1 MSVVSD
7 VALLMS
13 RVLRFDILVT
23 VKVLNLLLP
32 QYIVPILDGKLL
44 RPVSWLL
51 LQFSVVIDEQSLILR
66 LVRALLLQLSEVSVV
81 VEERSSVFNLLN
93 PVMLSVVNGFWAQLN
108 VSIEEGRLGS
118 EVNLLLLIFNS
129 FIAEQPV
136 MLRFV
141 NALPEQLSL
150 VSGALFLTLSVAN
163 LANWLI
169 VNSVNLLPE
178 QSIVVNAEQLATA
191 NDVRPF
197 DEQLS
202 DVSEVQFIRLRVFNC
217 DLPVMVSEV
226 KLLLGASNT
235 VNELGIVGNCESLL
249 LPQLSIESE
258 LGSEDIDVILFEEQ
272 YNSVSPLGN
281 DDNVVRLL

>member
-1 MSVVSD
+1 
-7 VALLMS
+7 MS

-32 QYIVPILDGKLL
+32 QYIVPILEGKLL

-66 LVRALLLQLSEVSVV
+66 LVKALLLQLSEVSVV

-136 MLRFV
+136 MLRLV

-202 DVSEVQFIRLRVFNC
+202 EVSEVQFIRLRVFNC
-217 DLPVMVSEV
+217 DLPVIVNEV
-226 KLLLGASNT
+226 KLLLGAPNT

-281 DDNVVRLL
+281 EDNVVRWL